1 MGWVTGIATYFLIWW
16 LVVFCVLPWGIK
28 TDMETGT
35 GAPISP
41 GLRKKF
47 LITTGISLLAW
58 LLVYGLVQADVI
70 DFRAI
75 SKQMLEEDMK

>member
-1 MGWVTGIATYFLIWW
+1 MGWVTGIAAYFLIWW

-28 TDMETGT
+28 TDMEIGS
-35 GAPISP
+35 GAPINP

-47 LITTGISLLAW
+47 LITTGISLLLW
-58 LLVYGLVQADVI
+58 LLVYGLVQAEVI

-75 SKQMLEEDMK
+75 SKQMLEEDMR